1 MSENIN
7 YDEIEENN
15 AGGVSVTNGVPFCY
29 VPTDEL
35 ADQNDCFDWAID
47 ELIKVLNRSNEK
59 WPTLYEL
66 ERKHKRVNELKCTIL
81 RQARKA
87 MEVTGIKGSM
97 NSISAYAAARIILET
112 GDVAVT
118 QVEEDGTRVILYYH
132 HTVEGTSDNAGI
144 WTYNKAK
151 ECTRIRR
158 IATRLGVDDSKLDKV
173 AQYVRDDAPVIEED
187 DYKGIV
193 LAKNGVVDLDTH
205 EVTPYVMIDGTENPD
220 YISQYGE
227 RHFFRKI
234 DTEFDINAVDPVFTA
249 PDGTEWSV
257 EKHFEQLFG
266 TGSEADIKTTAVW
279 WFYNF
284 AVRGISGGRI
294 NIWNDGTN
302 NAAGGGGK
310 STTIDLIGRVIGE
323 RNILYRDLP
332 DLTGRF
338 AKADMVGKM
347 LIVGYDCNADA
358 ISDTAFFKKLP
369 FGEAISI
376 EAKFGAV
383 QSYRYKGAIVQAMQG
398 FIKPKNPDGAFYR
411 RLLTIPFFARFTGS
425 KDKEEKNYIQDDYIK
440 REEVR
445 KYVLKKAVIMG
456 NRETYPKNIVN
467 ALEQYTKEARSGSS
481 PIYQFLDEFAK
492 SMQNSELPLDAVFAM
507 YVEYCKMTG
516 HKNPANIDTFIRE
529 GNSWVIDNPGYRIEH
544 RKSPSHFSKKSVEE
558 PMLGYYKPAVWC
570 DETDHEKWNNE
581 KLGTKHRRWFVR
593 YDILTGNQLETRNT
607 KYSEYELKQMYENN
621 YVGAWY
627 KYYCEMLM
635 DGRVSVNDILSYEEW
650 KSAGGLMPEKILIAT
665 ASIKEGFR
673 INGFVPILAA
683 SSN

>member
-1 MSENIN
+1 MNDTPTTTN
-7 YDEIEENN
+7 LIEETPTYRPFKFRDIVFAVLFFLWSQVHAIGLSAIPVAATNSRIVIILILI
-15 AGGVSVTNGVPFCY
+15 AGDAFLFWKTFTIRKRAVTTGEDTSQPISVKN
-29 VPTDEL
+29 
-35 ADQNDCFDWAID
+35 I
-47 ELIKVLNRSNEK
+47 
-59 WPTLYEL
+59 
-66 ERKHKRVNELKCTIL
+66 LKILGITIL
-81 RQARKA
+81 
-87 MEVTGIKGSM
+87 MIMVTAFISSLLGI
-97 NSISAYAAARIILET
+97 E
-112 GDVAVT
+112 
-118 QVEEDGTRVILYYH
+118 
-132 HTVEGTSDNAGI
+132 
-144 WTYNKAK
+144 
-151 ECTRIRR
+151 
-158 IATRLGVDDSKLDKV
+158 
-173 AQYVRDDAPVIEED
+173 
-187 DYKGIV
+187 
-193 LAKNGVVDLDTH
+193 
-205 EVTPYVMIDGTENPD
+205 GTENPD

-492 SMQNSELPLDAVFAM
+492 SMQ
-507 YVEYCKMTG
+507 
-516 HKNPANIDTFIRE
+516 
-529 GNSWVIDNPGYRIEH
+529 
-544 RKSPSHFSKKSVEE
+544 
-558 PMLGYYKPAVWC
+558 
-570 DETDHEKWNNE
+570 
-581 KLGTKHRRWFVR
+581 
-593 YDILTGNQLETRNT
+593 IL
-607 KYSEYELKQMYENN
+607 
-621 YVGAWY
+621 
-627 KYYCEMLM
+627 
-635 DGRVSVNDILSYEEW
+635 
-650 KSAGGLMPEKILIAT
+650 
-665 ASIKEGFR
+665 
-673 INGFVPILAA
+673 
-683 SSN
+683 